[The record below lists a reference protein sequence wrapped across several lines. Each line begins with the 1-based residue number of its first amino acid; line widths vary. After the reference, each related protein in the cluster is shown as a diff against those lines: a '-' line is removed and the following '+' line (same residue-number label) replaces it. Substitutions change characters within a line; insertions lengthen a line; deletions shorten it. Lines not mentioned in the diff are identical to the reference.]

1 MKNALIGGLIVLL
14 MSGLLVSCPED
25 DEDKGNSHNGLKVAE
40 EYRGDWWIASSITGQ
55 PMVLSF
61 QLTSSEFIG
70 WDNNNGEPSKTRRYP
85 AWTVENDG
93 VVELW
98 FFIGTDI
105 KYGTFTDSSTYV
117 SSGNTTYVKK

>member
-40 EYRGDWWIASSITGQ
+40 EYRGDWWMASSTGQ
-55 PMVLSF
+55 PMELSF

-105 KYGTFTDSSTYV
+105 KYCTFTDSSTFV
-117 SSGNTTYVKK
+117 SPSGTTYVKK